1 MMNSQCYAV
10 WSVRRVAM
18 DEQTALTGDDN
29 GTNKATRND
38 NDIFN
43 EDDEAA
49 TMIPCCHMI
58 SCLRRILIIMNMAQI
73 VKT

>member
-1 MMNSQCYAV
+1 
-10 WSVRRVAM
+10 M

-43 EDDEAA
+43 EDDDSSDNDSVSSFDILPPED
-49 TMIPCCHMI
+49 
-58 SCLRRILIIMNMAQI
+58 LIIINMAQI